1 MKWLH
6 ESFLRWKPSN
16 TLIRA
21 DSTKSDTKLCVPL
34 VTWVNQDNI
43 KALKQVELEF
53 KRSVN
58 SERYSAIR
66 NRQSNYNKFNHFI
79 LLHSPK
85 INGLLVW
92 AFKGMTYRASISNC
106 YILEAIIKN

>member
-21 DSTKSDTKLCVPL
+21 DWTKSDTKHYVPL
-34 VTWVNQDNI
+34 VTWVNQDNR

-53 KRSVN
+53 KSSVN
-58 SERYSAIR
+58 SERYFAIR
-66 NRQSNYNKFNHFI
+66 NRQSNYDKFNNFI

-85 INGLLVW
+85 ITGLLVW
-92 AFKGMTYRASISNC
+92 TFKGMTYRASISNC

>member
-1 MKWLH
+1 MKWLL
-6 ESFLRWKPSN
+6 ESSLRWKPSN

-21 DSTKSDTKLCVPL
+21 DWTKSDTKHYVPL
-34 VTWVNQDNI
+34 VTWVNQDNR

-58 SERYSAIR
+58 SERYFAIR
-66 NRQSNYNKFNHFI
+66 NRQSNYDKFNNFI

-85 INGLLVW
+85 ITGLLVW
-92 AFKGMTYRASISNC
+92 TFKGMTYRASISNC